1 MGMSIMCDSLTAQEW
16 RRDLEA
22 AERELAEAKTISK
35 IRAIQIR
42 IKQIKHYLS
51 FFNEHGEEAKP

>member
-1 MGMSIMCDSLTAQEW
+1 MSADEW

-22 AERELAEAKTISK
+22 AERELKEAKTISK
-35 IRAIQIR
+35 VRAIQIR

-51 FFNEHGEEAKP
+51 FFNEGREEAVK